1 MRHVLSLLQ
10 TCCSRHCL
18 FTLEALK
25 TCQIILPTRS
35 FLTVRE
41 EHTHNL
47 PMGRSKR
54 GRKRQHQDWQ
64 SWSQTQDFRTNE
76 RNYKLPERKNE
87 LFVKYYKEQKIV
99 PEGEWET
106 FEEILKTDLPV
117 TFRITGSRKQAQELL
132 RVIKGQ
138 YFSNLVNQTI
148 EGDVEIEPPKNL
160 PWYPDE
166 MAWHIDTSRKYIR
179 SSNAMHK
186 LHEFLVAETE
196 SGNISRQE
204 AVSMIPPLLLDIKP
218 HHKILDMCAAPGSKT
233 AQLIECL
240 HAFEDEDN
248 PIPDGFVIANDKD
261 NKRCYLMVHQVK
273 RLQSPNFMIVNQDA
287 TIFPKIR
294 ITPQDEKP
302 DFMYFDRIL
311 ADVPCTGDG
320 TMRKN
325 PDVWGKW
332 KPINGPNLHLLQ
344 VKILKRGLEL
354 LNEGGRLVYSTC
366 SFNPVEDEAVVAEM
380 LRQCK
385 GSVELV
391 DISESLPSLKFVPG
405 LSKWRLMSMEGEWF
419 DVFENV
425 PKRCFGTFRPSM
437 FPPSDEEVA
446 WMNLNRCMRV
456 LPHHQNTG
464 GFFICAL
471 KKVTNL
477 PWTKERKPVEQ
488 AEGIQSSD
496 QESTPSQS
504 DVSSV
509 ERNSDGPPQKRQ
521 KTYGFKEDPFLFME
535 ADNKVWPPIK
545 EFYKVPDDFPV
556 TQIMYRSE
564 QGNKKNLYYVS
575 PYIRKIVQ
583 CNVDRIKF
591 INMGFKLL
599 SRNPSP
605 IVPECD
611 FRVSQEC
618 VGLLYKWFPGR
629 FVTVAKSDLIMLLSE
644 ENPYII
650 KFTRD
655 TQDQIEKL
663 GPGSAIFRFTPTENE
678 PEPKCDITVTGWR
691 GKVSIRSFVSTFDR
705 QHFLYLC
712 GTDLQEIRARVQE
725 EKARRKAAE
734 EAKAIAES
742 SGMDGVDVGD
752 SIEEDGASKEDLVD
766 SKTEDLKVGSEK
778 EKADS
783 KDEDL
788 KGGSEKEKADSKD
801 EDLKVGSEKEKA
813 DSKDEDLKGGSEEE
827 KADSKG
833 DLKEVKVD
841 SLATKDG
848 TKEIEQT

>member
-1 MRHVLSLLQ
+1 MRHVLSVLQ
-10 TCCSRHCL
+10 SRCTRQSL
-18 FTLEALK
+18 FTFETLK
-25 TCQIILPTRS
+25 TCQTFLPITSILI
-35 FLTVRE
+35 VRG
-41 EHTHNL
+41 EHAHSL

-54 GRKRQHQDWQ
+54 NRKRKHQDGQ
-64 SWSQTQDFRTNE
+64 SPSQTQDNRTNE

-117 TFRITGSRKQAQELL
+117 TFRITGSRNQAKELL

-138 YFSNLVNQTI
+138 YFNSLVNQTLEDGVKI
-148 EGDVEIEPPKNL
+148 DPPKNL
-160 PWYPDE
+160 PWYPEE
-166 MAWHIDTSRKYIR
+166 MAWHIDMSRKYIR
-179 SSNAMHK
+179 SSNIMRK

-204 AVSMIPPLLLDIKP
+204 AVSMIPPLLMDIKS
-218 HHKILDMCAAPGSKT
+218 HHKILDLCAAPGSKT
-233 AQLIECL
+233 AQLIEYL
-240 HAFEDEDN
+240 HAAEDEDR
-248 PIPDGFVIANDKD
+248 PIPEGFVIANDKD

-294 ITPQDEKP
+294 ITPEDEKP
-302 DFMYFDRIL
+302 DFLYFDRIL

-332 KPINGPNLHLLQ
+332 KPINGPNLHFLQ

-391 DISESLPSLKFVPG
+391 DMSESLPGLKVVPG

-425 PKRCFGTFRPSM
+425 PKRFYGTFRPSM
-437 FPPSDEEVA
+437 FPPTDEEA
-446 WMNLNRCMRV
+446 AKMNLNRCMRV

-471 KKVTNL
+471 KKVSNL

-488 AEGIQSSD
+488 TMATKSSD
-496 QESTPSQS
+496 QEETTPSEPES
-504 DVSSV
+504 ASTT
-509 ERNSDGPPQKRQ
+509 ERNSDGRPPQKRQ
-521 KTYGFKEDPFLFME
+521 KIFGYKEDPFLFFNP
-535 ADNKVWPPIK
+535 DDKVWPPIK

-556 TQIMYRSE
+556 SQIMYRSE
-564 QGNKKNLYYVS
+564 LGNKKNLYYVS
-575 PYIRKIVQ
+575 PSIRKIVQ
-583 CNVDRIKF
+583 YNMDRIKF

-611 FRVSQEC
+611 FRISQEC

-629 FVTVAKSDLIMLLSE
+629 YVQVTRSDIIMLLSE

-650 KFTRD
+650 KFTKN
-655 TQDQIEKL
+655 TQEQIDKISH
-663 GPGSAIFRFTPTENE
+663 GSAVFHFKPTEQD
-678 PEPKCDITVTGWR
+678 PDPKCDIVFTGWR
-691 GKVSIRSFVSTFDR
+691 GKVSIRSFVANFDR
-705 QHFLYLC
+705 QHFLLLC
-712 GTDLQEIRARVQE
+712 GMDLQAIRAKVQE
-725 EKARRKAAE
+725 EKARKKAAE
-734 EAKAIAES
+734 VMKEKTGQGEAGE
-742 SGMDGVDVGD
+742 GEGD
-752 SIEEDGASKEDLVD
+752 SKEGEGDSKEGEGDSEED
-766 SKTEDLKVGSEK
+766 KV
-778 EKADS
+778 
-783 KDEDL
+783 
-788 KGGSEKEKADSKD
+788 
-801 EDLKVGSEKEKA
+801 
-813 DSKDEDLKGGSEEE
+813 
-827 KADSKG
+827 DSKG
-833 DLKEVKVD
+833 DKVNMGSKEETVDSKDGDIEEVKVD
-841 SLATKDG
+841 SKDG
-848 TKEIEQT
+848 KTAKAGVAEMEQT

>member
-1 MRHVLSLLQ
+1 
-10 TCCSRHCL
+10 
-18 FTLEALK
+18 
-25 TCQIILPTRS
+25 
-35 FLTVRE
+35 
-41 EHTHNL
+41 
-47 PMGRSKR
+47 MGRSKR

-64 SWSQTQDFRTNE
+64 SHSQTQDYRTQD

-117 TFRITGSRKQAQELL
+117 TFRITGSRKQAGELL

-138 YFSNLVNQTI
+138 YFSNLVNQTL
-148 EGDVEIEPPKNL
+148 EGDIKIEPQESTMEQKIVPEGEWETFEEILKTDLPVTFRITGSRKQAGELLRVIKGQYFSNLVNQTLEGDIKIEPPKNL
-160 PWYPDE
+160 PWYPEE
-166 MAWHIDTSRKYIR
+166 MAWHIDMSRKYIR
-179 SSNAMHK
+179 SSNVMQK
-186 LHEFLVAETE
+186 LHEFLIAETE

-204 AVSMIPPLLLDIKP
+204 AVSMIPPLLMDIKP

-233 AQLIECL
+233 AQLIDYL
-240 HAFEDEDN
+240 HSVEDEDN
-248 PIPDGFVIANDKD
+248 PIPEGFVIANDKD

-302 DFMYFDRIL
+302 DFLYFDRIL

-332 KPINGPNLHLLQ
+332 KPINGPNLHFLQ

-366 SFNPVEDEAVVAEM
+366 SFNPIEDEAVVAEM

-391 DISESLPSLKFVPG
+391 DISESLPGLKFVPG

-425 PKRCFGTFRPSM
+425 PKKWFGTFRPTM

-471 KKVTNL
+471 TKVTNL

-488 AEGIQSSD
+488 AEGTQSSD
-496 QESTPSQS
+496 QESTPSES

-509 ERNSDGPPQKRQ
+509 ERNPDGMPSQKRQ
-521 KTYGFKEDPFLFME
+521 KTYGFKEDPFLFMD
-535 ADNKVWPPIK
+535 ADDKVWPPIK
-545 EFYKVPDDFPV
+545 EFYKVPDNFPV
-556 TQIMYRSE
+556 TQIMYRS
-564 QGNKKNLYYVS
+564 QLGNKKNLYYVS
-575 PYIRKIVQ
+575 PYIRRIVQ
-583 CNVDRIKF
+583 CNIDRIKF
-591 INMGFKLL
+591 INMGFKLC

-611 FRVSQEC
+611 FRISQEC

-650 KFTRD
+650 KFTKD
-655 TQDQIEKL
+655 TQEQIDKL
-663 GPGSAIFRFTPTENE
+663 GPGSAVFRFTPSEQE

-705 QHFLYLC
+705 QHFLFLC

-725 EKARRKAAE
+725 QKARKKAAE
-734 EAKAIAES
+734 AAKAANTDS
-742 SGMDGVDVGD
+742 SGKDEAGVGE
-752 SIEEDGASKEDLVD
+752 STEGEGASKEDTVD
-766 SKTEDLKVGSEK
+766 SKDGDLKVGSEE
-778 EKADS
+778 EKVDS
-783 KDEDL
+783 KE
-788 KGGSEKEKADSKD
+788 
-801 EDLKVGSEKEKA
+801 
-813 DSKDEDLKGGSEEE
+813 
-827 KADSKG
+827 G

-841 SLATKDG
+841 SLTTKDG
-848 TKEIEQT
+848 VGEMEQT